1 MRLSAATGDL
11 GRGLADTKASLAT
24 LSKTRKMGDWFI
36 GRAARAVLGERLA
49 EERMTAA
56 LTHEHVRIA
65 TTTHEAPDLGSGT
78 PSPNR
83 RTFVGATV
91 AAAVAAAAAGLDARV
106 AHAKDSKNAD
116 LNAQLPAG
124 FVPLTIPGRVVR
136 VTKPGCLEPNG
147 LYPKAADAK
156 EMLRRALEE
165 LTGKA
170 DVAEAIKLFISPQDK
185 VCVKPNGIAL
195 QNMSTNKEL
204 ILPLLEALIAA
215 GVAASNITVLEQYQG
230 YMNGTR
236 VNAKNVPAG
245 VNLAIHANNDATMD
259 WRMVPGTNTRTK
271 FARVLLESTALIDMA
286 LVKDHAICGYTGAL
300 KNLTHGCTVNPQ
312 DFHVHHAS
320 PQIGIL
326 SAQDAFRSRLRLCI
340 SDGFKLMAHGGPLYK
355 QPQYVVAHESVYAST
370 DPVALDV
377 IGWQAVEKARSQ
389 FGLKSLTDEGRAPA
403 YLQVAADMGVGTA
416 DTAKIS
422 LREVTI

>member
-1 MRLSAATGDL
+1 
-11 GRGLADTKASLAT
+11 
-24 LSKTRKMGDWFI
+24 
-36 GRAARAVLGERLA
+36 
-49 EERMTAA
+49 MTAE
-56 LTHEHVRIA
+56 LTSDHGPVTAMTEAVREIA
-65 TTTHEAPDLGSGT
+65 RPDVETT
-78 PSPNR
+78 R
-83 RTFVGATV
+83 RQFVGATV
-91 AAAVAAAAAGLDARV
+91 AAVAGASLLLNTNAAS
-106 AHAKDSKNAD
+106 AKDSKVVD
-116 LNAQLPAG
+116 LNAQVPAG
-124 FVPLTIPGRVVR
+124 FVPLSVPGRVVR

-156 EMLRRALEE
+156 EMLRRVLEE
-165 LTGKA
+165 LTGKS
-170 DVAEAIKLFISPQDK
+170 DVGEALKLFVHPQDK

-204 ILPLLEALIAA
+204 ILPLLDGLIAA
-215 GVAASNITVLEQYQG
+215 GVVPSNITVLEQYQG

-245 VNLAIHANNDATMD
+245 VTLAIHANNDATMD

-286 LVKDHAICGYTGAL
+286 LIKDHSICGYTGAL

-320 PQIGIL
+320 PQIAIL
-326 SAQDAFRSRLRLCI
+326 SSQDAFRSRLRLCI

-355 QPQYVVAHESVYAST
+355 QPQYVVPHESVYAST

-377 IGWQAVEKARSQ
+377 IGWQAVEKVRSGL
-389 FGLKSLTDEGRAPA
+389 GLKSLTDEGRAPA
-403 YLQVAADMGVGTA
+403 YLQAAGDMGVGTA
-416 DTAKIS
+416 DAARITFKDVAI
-422 LREVTI
+422 